1 VQDFAVQLPNYQ
13 LRKYS
18 ILMMRR
24 RDYGEIVQMA
34 LDTIRSNKLRSALT
48 VLGIVI
54 GVAVVIGISSVVR
67 GLNDNVRQVI
77 TSIGSNVVF
86 AFHMEPF
93 TFGRPTEEMRMRKEL
108 TFDDAMAM
116 KDLPHA
122 KAVTAGI
129 RFFKPEFGT
138 GTYVVKYGDRKAKS
152 TILEGDTATVKDVF
166 DLQMTAGRWFSEVDD
181 QRHSPFIVLGSDT
194 ADELFAAHSA
204 LGKEINIEGRMFTVV
219 GVAARRKSVFAGGK
233 NPDDNIVYFPLTTF
247 RKLHPE
253 LKQHWISVK
262 ATSHEDMPKA
272 IDEMRELLRR
282 RRKVPADKPDNFAV
296 FTQDSLSDVWNQVTG
311 AVFIFMFAVSSV
323 GLIVGGVGVMN
334 IMLVAVTERT
344 REIGV
349 RKAIGA
355 RKRDILL
362 QFTLEAITLT
372 AAGGA
377 LGVLFGAI
385 ITWIIPAIWS
395 SLPARM
401 SVFWTGFGFTAAA
414 FEGLVFGIY
423 PAWKAAN
430 LDPIES
436 LRYE

>member
-1 VQDFAVQLPNYQ
+1 
-13 LRKYS
+13 
-18 ILMMRR
+18 MMRR
-24 RDYGEIVQMA
+24 RDYAEIVQMA
-34 LDTIRSNKLRSALT
+34 LDTIRNNKMRSSLT

-67 GLNDNVRQVI
+67 GLNDNVRNVI
-77 TSIGSNVVF
+77 SSIGSDVIF
-86 AFHMEPF
+86 AFHLPL
-93 TFGRPTEEMRMRKEL
+93 TFGRPTEEMRKRREL
-108 TFDDAMAM
+108 TLDDAMAM
-116 KDLPHA
+116 KDLPHI
-122 KAVTAGI
+122 KAATPTLQYVQQ
-129 RFFKPEFGT
+129 EFGE
-138 GTYVVKYGDRKAKS
+138 GTYVVKYQDRRAKN
-152 TILEGDTATVKDVF
+152 TILEGDMAAAKDVY
-166 DLQMTAGRWFSEVDD
+166 DLPVAAGRWFSDLDD
-181 QRHSPFIVLGSDT
+181 EHHSPVIVLGSDT
-194 ADELFAAHSA
+194 ASELFPSETA
-204 LGKEINIEGRMFTVV
+204 LGKEINIEGDMFTVI
-219 GVAARRKSVFAGGK
+219 GVFAPAKNVFSSGK
-233 NPDDNIVYFPLTTF
+233 NPDDNRVIFPLSVF

-253 LKQHWISVK
+253 LKQYWIGVK

-272 IDEMRELLRR
+272 MDEMRETLRR
-282 RRKVPADKPDNFAV
+282 RRKVPPDKPDNFEI
-296 FTQDSLSDVWNQVTG
+296 FTQDSLSNVWNQITG

-334 IMLVAVTERT
+334 IMLVSVTERT

-372 AAGGA
+372 AMGGV
-377 LGVLFGAI
+377 LGVLLGAI
-385 ITWIIPAIWS
+385 ITWTIPAIWS

-401 SVFWTGFGFTAAA
+401 SFFWASFGFGAAA
-414 FEGLVFGIY
+414 VEGLLFGIY

>member
-1 VQDFAVQLPNYQ
+1 M
-13 LRKYS
+13 LRQ
-18 ILMMRR
+18 

-34 LDTIRSNKLRSALT
+34 LSTIRSNKLRSALT

-77 TSIGSNVVF
+77 SSMGSNIVF
-86 AFHMEPF
+86 AFHIEPF
-93 TFGRPTEEMRMRKEL
+93 TFGRPTEEMRTRKEL
-108 TFDDAMAM
+108 TFEDAMAM
-116 KDLPHA
+116 KDLPHVRS
-122 KAVTAGI
+122 VTAGI
-129 RFFKPEFGT
+129 RYFRPEFGT
-138 GTYVVKYGDRKAKS
+138 GTYVVKYGNRKAKS
-152 TILEGDTATVKDVF
+152 TILEGDTAAVKDVF
-166 DLQMTAGRWFSEVDD
+166 DINMSAGRWFSDVDD
-181 QRHSPFIVLGSDT
+181 EHHSPVIILGADT
-194 ADELFAAHSA
+194 TDELFGNQNP
-204 LGKEINIEGRMFTVV
+204 LGKEISIDGQMFTVI
-219 GVAARRKSVFAGGK
+219 GVAERRKSVFAGGK

-247 RKLHPE
+247 KKLHPE

-262 ATSHEDMPKA
+262 ASSHEDMPKA

-282 RRKVPADKPDNFAV
+282 RRKVAADKPDNFAV

-334 IMLVAVTERT
+334 VMLVSVTERT

-349 RKAIGA
+349 RRAVGA

-372 AAGGA
+372 AMGGI
-377 LGVLFGAI
+377 LGVLLGAI
-385 ITWIIPAIWS
+385 ITWTVPAIWS

-401 SVFWTGFGFTAAA
+401 SLFWASFGFGAAA
-414 FEGLVFGIY
+414 TEGLLFGIY

-430 LDPIES
+430 LDPIDS